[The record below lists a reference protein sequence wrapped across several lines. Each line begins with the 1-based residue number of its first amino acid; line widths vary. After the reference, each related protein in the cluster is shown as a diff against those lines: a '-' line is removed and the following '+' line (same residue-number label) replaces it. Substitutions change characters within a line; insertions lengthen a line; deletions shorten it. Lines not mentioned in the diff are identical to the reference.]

1 MEGRTEVAE
10 DGLSLVFYGVWSSLW
25 GPWGTTE
32 FLSRDITIPFVLW
45 QAHGA
50 SQVVLV
56 VKNPPANAG
65 DVRDLGFQSLG
76 QEDPLEDPL
85 GREDPRL
92 PWRKAWQPLQ
102 YSWLENLMDR
112 GAWWSMVHRVAK
124 RHS

>member
-1 MEGRTEVAE
+1 MAE

-25 GPWGTTE
+25 GPWGTIE

-50 SQVVLV
+50 SQVALV

-85 GREDPRL
+85 GQEDPSL
-92 PWRKAWQPLQ
+92 PWRRAWQPLQ
-102 YSWLENLMDR
+102 YSRLENLMDR
-112 GAWWSMVHRVAK
+112 GA
-124 RHS
+124 

>member
-1 MEGRTEVAE
+1 MAE

-92 PWRKAWQPLQ
+92 PWRRAWQPLQ